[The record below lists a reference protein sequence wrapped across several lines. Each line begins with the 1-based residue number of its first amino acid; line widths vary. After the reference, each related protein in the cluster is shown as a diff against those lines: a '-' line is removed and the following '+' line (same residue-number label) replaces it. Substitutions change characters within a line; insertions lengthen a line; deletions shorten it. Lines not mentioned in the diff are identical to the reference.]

1 MNPKATIQ
9 WRIFFRIQKSQK
21 QGQDGQGRLSRPN
34 PSGLSENHEDPS
46 THFQTRSTQGTVC
59 PRVPTV

>member
-9 WRIFFRIQKSQK
+9 WRISFRIQKSQK